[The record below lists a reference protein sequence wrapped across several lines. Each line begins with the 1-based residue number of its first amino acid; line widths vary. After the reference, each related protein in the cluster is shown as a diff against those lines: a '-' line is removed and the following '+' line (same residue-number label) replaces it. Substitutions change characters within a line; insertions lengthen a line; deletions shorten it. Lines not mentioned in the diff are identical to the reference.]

1 MSYAIWHL
9 RKCVCQI
16 YSRTPNPGRVFVD
29 TQKAVLGKLGYDAE
43 DIRDTPQD
51 CEETSVEQLEGM
63 MAKPGIE
70 NVLDNTFVPQPL
82 GLKKGVE
89 LNPFTSSLET
99 IKKLIQLYLPK
110 FN

>member
-1 MSYAIWHL
+1 M
-9 RKCVCQI
+9 
-16 YSRTPNPGRVFVD
+16 
-29 TQKAVLGKLGYDAE
+29 GYDAD

-51 CEETSVEQLEGM
+51 CEETSVEKLEGM
-63 MAKPGIE
+63 MATPGIE
-70 NVLDNTFVPQPL
+70 NVLDNTFQPVEPV

-89 LNPFTSSLET
+89 LNPFTSNLET

>member
-1 MSYAIWHL
+1 MY
-9 RKCVCQI
+9 QI
-16 YSRTPNPGRVFVD
+16 YSRTPNPGREFID
-29 TQKAVLGKLGYDAE
+29 AQKMVLAKLGYDAE

-63 MAKPGIE
+63 MSKPDIE
-70 NVLDNTFVPQPL
+70 NVLDNTIMPQTL

-89 LNPFTSSLET
+89 LNPFSSNLET

-110 FN
+110 FK